1 MADIG
6 RDFYD
11 DEEDDFYA
19 ESGDFVE
26 GYDDEYEGYEDYENS
41 FIPQLSSSSSVKD
54 TSASKQNIAP
64 LVIEDDEEDKE
75 DITILNKSDKQVEF
89 KIDDVEEKP
98 KSNMDDI
105 LTQEEKMRYF
115 SDIVI
120 SAIVGNKSIR
130 QYAIGKL
137 VSSTNPRL
145 FRDENYIIFSVIF
158 NYRDRIKNIRID
170 SEFLSLYLDN
180 NRKLV
185 EKSTGYIDIH
195 SYGEVDGSEA
205 LGYISGV
212 VKHFNRLCG
221 MKDMT
226 EAEFD
231 LNFEKYLVVFKAI
244 EAQKIYAQSNQIL
257 SEGLRING
265 KLLVGFE
272 DSYNYSRRKLA
283 EIEGLVDM
291 NQGTGFTSMNDVL
304 MAEKD
309 DCRKSVKIAD
319 FDKLEAL
326 NKHYGGI
333 YTGNFYQVL
342 APAKAGKSKFCARV
356 CHTAIVKF
364 GTNVTVWAQ
373 EGGNEA
379 WSAQM
384 RAIHFDYTYNE
395 GASVAD
401 RKFGI
406 DQDTILHNKF
416 VNNDLKELEIA
427 SKIDL
432 ASNTD
437 YGRVDFIDRPF
448 EVETFLDEIDTSIK
462 ANNSKLLIIDYLQLI
477 GSSNPRMTERERIAR
492 AYTSL
497 LNYCKKNNIAV
508 LTPAQYKQSS
518 IDDLANKS
526 DTSDTDM
533 RTAGGGSSEVFRTPD
548 IIFSFWASTSDIRN
562 NRMTVLSVPCRFNK
576 PFPEIPCYM
585 DLGVCQFV
593 SLEG

>member
-1 MADIG
+1 MLDFD
-6 RDFYD
+6 RNFYD
-11 DEEDDFYA
+11 EEDEDDFY
-19 ESGDFVE
+19 SYVDNGDEVDF
-26 GYDDEYEGYEDYENS
+26 DKPSFEYEDEGEDGSSENLNMSEDSFSGADELSYEVEDVNTKNNS
-41 FIPQLSSSSSVKD
+41 
-54 TSASKQNIAP
+54 N
-64 LVIEDDEEDKE
+64 
-75 DITILNKSDKQVEF
+75 N
-89 KIDDVEEKP
+89 
-98 KSNMDDI
+98 DDI

-115 SDIVI
+115 SDKVI
-120 SAIVGNKSIR
+120 SAIVGNKNIR
-130 QYAIGKL
+130 QYAISKL

-145 FRDENYIIFSVIF
+145 FRDENYIIFSVIY
-158 NYRDRIKNIRID
+158 NYRDRIKNINID

-185 EKSTGYIDIH
+185 EKASGYIDIH
-195 SYGEVDGSEA
+195 AYGEVDGSEA

-221 MKDMT
+221 MGDMS

-231 LNFEKYLVVFKAI
+231 LHFEKYLVVFKSI

-257 SEGLRING
+257 TEGLKVGG

-291 NQGTGFTSMNDVL
+291 NQGTGFTSMTDVL
-304 MAEKD
+304 MAKKD
-309 DCRKSVKIAD
+309 DNKKSMKISD

-326 NKHYGGI
+326 TQHYGGI
-333 YTGNFYQVL
+333 YTGNFYEVL
-342 APAKAGKSKFCARV
+342 APPKAGKSKFCARV
-356 CHTAIVKF
+356 CHTTVVKY
-364 GTNVTVWAQ
+364 GNNVTVWAQ

-401 RKFGI
+401 RKYGV
-406 DQDTILHNKF
+406 DQDTILHDKF
-416 VNNDLKELEIA
+416 ANQDLKELEMV

-437 YGRVDFIDRPF
+437 YGKVDFIDRPF
-448 EVETFLDEIDTSIK
+448 EVETFLDEIDSSVK

-477 GSSNPRMTERERIAR
+477 GSSNPRMTERERVAK
-492 AYTSL
+492 AYKSL

-508 LTPAQYKQSS
+508 LTPAQYKQDA
-518 IDDLANKS
+518 IDALASKS
-526 DTSDTDM
+526 DTSDSDM

-548 IIFSFWASTSDIRN
+548 IIFAFWASTSDIRN

-576 PFPEIPCYM
+576 PFAEIPCYM
-585 DLGVCQFV
+585 DLGTCQFV
-593 SLEG
+593 SLNE